1 MIIYLNDILKKKL
14 FVNLHIQDNFVI
26 FNLYNTSILYNKED
40 NYKIYKKNSINFLF
54 SCFIIKF

>member
-40 NYKIYKKNSINFLF
+40 NYKIYKKIV
-54 SCFIIKF
+54 